1 MDSVAARLAE
11 TVLFP
16 TPPLPLSTIMM
27 CFILSRLS
35 WSLNPSSLIIGFA
48 ESDTFS
54 SRYDLQ
60 VIGFVVAGRNLFN
73 AESVFLK
80 HAFGRSS
87 GGSFEYTVE
96 GLPESLAGAFI
107 PEGIQ
112 GSSRFYNRV
121 LKMDLVSDDGETAVV
136 GRKGSIWYSGRA
148 RSSAWIRDPWGDNP
162 YDLHR
167 RFIDEGVV
175 FVRDPL
181 RGPIG
186 VYTSF
191 RDEDGNVLH
200 AVDRRAMGQRV
211 DPPGTETDH

>member
-1 MDSVAARLAE
+1 M
-11 TVLFP
+11 
-16 TPPLPLSTIMM
+16 PLGDP
-27 CFILSRLS
+27 
-35 WSLNPSSLIIGFA
+35 
-48 ESDTFS
+48 
-54 SRYDLQ
+54 
-60 VIGFVVAGRNLFN
+60 
-73 AESVFLK
+73 
-80 HAFGRSS
+80 S

-107 PEGIQ
+107 PVRDTGS
-112 GSSRFYNRV
+112 SSRFYNRV

-136 GRKGSIWYSGRA
+136 GRKGFYLVLRKSQIFGVDTG
-148 RSSAWIRDPWGDNP
+148 IILGVDNP

-211 DPPGTETDH
+211 DPPGTETNH